1 MFTQPCIIRKNTEE
15 LREKLKDLGLCLMNS
30 GNTTLDGHNYDGKG
44 NHRSI
49 EEGTAIITYL
59 SPDYGVIY
67 DVDSVALKNRFDCG
81 TNEDLF
87 LAMAA
92 LRDDTD
98 KNQWFVYDDKDDN
111 PDERQILWFICEK
124 DDIRHD
130 MWHDQAYLDCHKA
143 TVQELIQHFK
153 DK

>member
-1 MFTQPCIIRKNTEE
+1 MFTQPCFIMKNTSDIKNKLEVLGYKYTQSIIRNREE
-15 LREKLKDLGLCLMNS
+15 MLFANNGYFSNNFPYNALLID
-30 GNTTLDGHNYDGKG
+30 
-44 NHRSI
+44 RSI
-49 EEGTAIITYL
+49 
-59 SPDYGVIY
+59 
-67 DVDSVALKNRFDCG
+67 DCE

-87 LAMAA
+87 LALAA